1 MDIYHKADYMA
12 AGSGGSAQ
20 PSVHV
25 ISLMP
30 SVIRR
35 DCACCGVQSDGT
47 SDEMKREQMEKLV
60 REELE
65 RWDSETSVPQSARGA
80 SPSDSSGRNVRSRS
94 RPNSGQNAGVGIF

>member
-1 MDIYHKADYMA
+1 M
-12 AGSGGSAQ
+12 S
-20 PSVHV
+20 SVV
-25 ISLMP
+25 LK
-30 SVIRR
+30 V
-35 DCACCGVQSDGT
+35 CVCGCRVQSDGT

-94 RPNSGQNAGVGIF
+94 RPSSGQNAGVSILELPSSLHRNSTVDL